1 MDTCA
6 RVAWILL
13 ANALLLHGAG
23 ARVMSLCD
31 CQEAQGQPHG
41 LTCEKEGHF
50 VRGFERSG
58 AWVSGGG
65 GVPLSKAVCCR
76 PCFED
81 GGKGRGNE
89 TTWTNATV
97 VSAACNARPH
107 EEDGDQGAYVSC
119 GTSSNAF
126 LAGFER
132 ASPVTLAADIY
143 YPSGGAVCRAAALV
157 NATGDTR
164 RLERCECTDVMD
176 ASCGG
181 AGTNMLL
188 WGFGAYRTLPFQ
200 MEQVTVPMAPAKCCK
215 VCLADESTPPD
226 QSCPNGCSNR
236 GVCNFGCCICDEGF
250 TGDDCSQDEEQ
261 GVPVFS
267 QPWIL
272 VAFCLMTFSTLGFI
286 GFLVQQVAANQVLA
300 TFGNSNQNNE
310 AQPLLRED
318 GLSGTDL
325 GESSEGQSDWDES
338 SEDLEEGRHAMD
350 LGSRPLA
357 HEQDAGVSHSAPTT
371 LHTEHHRRRHRE
383 EEGPEPGVAR
393 EEEEELDVDDQKE
406 ANKKAKAR
414 GAYGQDF
421 ECLICMSRRIQV
433 VAIPCGHA
441 CSCRHCARR
450 LRRCPICR
458 EVVTRRQKLYIGQ

>member
-1 MDTCA
+1 
-6 RVAWILL
+6 
-13 ANALLLHGAG
+13 
-23 ARVMSLCD
+23 
-31 CQEAQGQPHG
+31 
-41 LTCEKEGHF
+41 

-76 PCFED
+76 PCFGTEEESVW
-81 GGKGRGNE
+81 R
-89 TTWTNATV
+89 NATV
-97 VSAACNARPH
+97 VSAACGTRPQ
-107 EEDGDQGAYVSC
+107 EEDGHQGSSVNC
-119 GTSSNAF
+119 GTSTNAF

-157 NATGDTR
+157 NATGNAR
-164 RLERCECTDVMD
+164 RLERCECTEVMD

-181 AGTNMLL
+181 SGTDMLL

-215 VCLADESTPPD
+215 ICLADESTPPD
-226 QSCPNGCSNR
+226 QSCPKSCSNR
-236 GVCNFGCCICDEGF
+236 GVCNFGCCICDEGY
-250 TGDDCSQDEEQ
+250 TGEDCSQADEQ

-300 TFGNSNQNNE
+300 TFGNNHQVDE

-325 GESSEGQSDWDES
+325 GESSEGYSDWDES

-357 HEQDAGVSHSAPTT
+357 QMHEAGVSHSAPTA
-371 LHTEHHRRRHRE
+371 LHTERYRGGRREGAEVDPDVE
-383 EEGPEPGVAR
+383 EEP
-393 EEEEELDVDDQKE
+393 LDVDEQKE
-406 ANKKAKAR
+406 ANRKAKAR
-414 GAYGQDF
+414 GPSAQDF
-421 ECLICMSRRIQV
+421 ECLICMSKKIQV